1 MTPDE
6 ARLRELERRLETLI
20 RRVEELERELARQR
34 QAQLQIDRG
43 T

>member
-6 ARLRELERRLETLI
+6 ARLHELERRLEALL
-20 RRVEELERELARQR
+20 RRVEELERQVARER
-34 QAQLQIDRG
+34 QAQLQLDRG